1 MYTYTITQ
9 KYFYI
14 TGQKSRKLHSC
25 PIQQMQNSGLNPL
38 KGQNTVLNFLK
49 CRFHSSSISNIAFCP
64 VPPNVK
70 STPIRQC
77 CPISF
82 GNSRAWT
89 NATSIK
95 ILSIGP
101 LWIIQSGSCIKKM
114 RPSGPL
120 FLSSLLLHQS
130 FLLRSHDFHG
140 NAQQRLLE
148 LQNSMRKSK
157 KVEERKREWCLRGK
171 WAPHS
176 SCDSCAVVSLTRSK
190 QSSPSLFLLLLSL
203 SLYLSNS
210 RAFSRKP
217 LLSFFLKA
225 TVFFHS
231 SSLAAAW
238 LDFNSKVKLRCSDST
253 SLMPVLPPSLHNLIW
268 SLLSFSLFCAL

>member
-1 MYTYTITQ
+1 M
-9 KYFYI
+9 
-14 TGQKSRKLHSC
+14 LH
-25 PIQQMQNSGLNPL
+25 P
-38 KGQNTVLNFLK
+38 
-49 CRFHSSSISNIAFCP
+49 
-64 VPPNVK
+64 
-70 STPIRQC
+70 
-77 CPISF
+77 
-82 GNSRAWT
+82 
-89 NATSIK
+89 IK

-203 SLYLSNS
+203 SLSIYQTHAL
-210 RAFSRKP
+210 
-217 LLSFFLKA
+217 
-225 TVFFHS
+225 
-231 SSLAAAW
+231 SLA
-238 LDFNSKVKLRCSDST
+238 SPCS
-253 SLMPVLPPSLHNLIW
+253 
-268 SLLSFSLFCAL
+268 LSFSRPQFFSTPLHWLPLGWTLTAKWSWDAVTPPP